1 MSLSITAIN
10 TDADGP
16 CWYVYL
22 IENRLG
28 HLYAG
33 ITLDPERRIEQ
44 HRGLRP
50 GGAKALRGK
59 SPLHF
64 RAVFEV
70 SNKALA
76 MQTEYRLKRL
86 SHGQKQQLIAM
97 QQLAGTKTVT
107 NQFTRESD
115 GKNPVHN

>member
-1 MSLSITAIN
+1 M
-10 TDADGP
+10 
-16 CWYVYL
+16 YL

-28 HLYAG
+28 HLYVG
-33 ITLDPERRIEQ
+33 ITLDPTRRIGQ

-70 SNKALA
+70 RDKSQA
-76 MQTEYRLKRL
+76 MQTEHRLKRL
-86 SHGQKQQLIAM
+86 SHRQKHQLIAK
-97 QQLAGTKTVT
+97 QQLAGAKTVT
-107 NQFTRESD
+107 HQFTDTSDRED
-115 GKNPVHN
+115 AVNN